1 MNVQILKPILGG
13 LIIGAALFFAPFFV
27 LKVLA
32 VLLLIGLLF
41 RFFGRRHYRGP
52 GGWAYAD
59 KIRTMSDEEYLEFK
73 SRWGR
78 RCGRHPGEEVQ
89 PENQ

>member
-1 MNVQILKPILGG
+1 MNARIIKPIIAG

-32 VLLLIGLLF
+32 VLLLIGLVF
-41 RFFGRRHYRGP
+41 RLFGRRRYRGP

-59 KIRTMSDEEYLEFK
+59 KIRTMSDEEYQQFK

-78 RCGRHPGEEVQ
+78 GCQGRQSQDVQ